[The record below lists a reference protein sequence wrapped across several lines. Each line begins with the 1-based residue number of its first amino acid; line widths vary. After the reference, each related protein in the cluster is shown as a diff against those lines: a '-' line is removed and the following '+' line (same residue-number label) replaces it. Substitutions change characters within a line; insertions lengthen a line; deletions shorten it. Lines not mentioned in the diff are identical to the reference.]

1 MTFFLDLCLRLTVWF
16 LLTADPSPINIG
28 IGIVVCLLIPRSA
41 TLSYTASL
49 RDWGEALWQSV
60 VAIPQ
65 AYIEAVE
72 IMVRPHR
79 YEDLTRKDVP
89 PRRTPGLVFLD
100 IFVITFTPKTIVTRY
115 HKRGWY
121 EVHWIRRRKP
131 Q

>member
-16 LLTADPSPINIG
+16 LLTADLSPINIG

-89 PRRTPGLVFLD
+89 
-100 IFVITFTPKTIVTRY
+100 
-115 HKRGWY
+115 
-121 EVHWIRRRKP
+121 
-131 Q
+131 